1 MPSLTI
7 STAAKV
13 GDLDK
18 AYASALKALSTLG
31 VKMVTKKPDAAKLGL
46 FMVKGKKAEFKLSG
60 TATSIKFTVEC
71 ENAVNTLGICDLAVE
86 KDVDLRI
93 AQMKDL
99 ITAKLVSKADGDK
112 VIKDLQPGPD
122 PKVVANIARDEAAAQ
137 KQLIDAGKLTKLYE
151 AMTTY
156 DVVARF
162 PSVMAELEASAA
174 KEFSMENIDFI
185 KAVAAKKKREIIIA
199 EFIGSDAPRSVNIS
213 SASLG
218 AITKGGD
225 FTAATAEIKALIARD
240 TLKRM
245 TSAKETEIEKLKAAA
260 SKRLTELASLKA
272 KLGIR
277 P

>member
-1 MPSLTI
+1 MPSQTI

-18 AYASALKALSTLG
+18 AYASALKVLSTFG
-31 VKMVTKKPDAAKLGL
+31 FKMTTKKPDAAKLGL

-71 ENAVNTLGICDLAVE
+71 ESAVNTLGICDLAAE

-93 AQMKDL
+93 AQLKNL
-99 ITAKLVSKADGDK
+99 VASKLLSKADGDK
-112 VIKDLQPGPD
+112 AIKDLLQPD
-122 PKVVANIARDEAAAQ
+122 PKVVADIARDEAAAK
-137 KQLIDAGKLTKLYE
+137 KQLSDAEKLTKLYA

-162 PSVMAELEASAA
+162 PSMMKDLEAFGA
-174 KEFSMENIDFI
+174 KEYTTENFDFV
-185 KAVAAKKKREIIIA
+185 KAVAAKIKREIIIA
-199 EFIGSDAPRSVNIS
+199 QFIGENTPQQVNIS
-213 SASLG
+213 DLLVN
-218 AITKGGD
+218 AINKGGD
-225 FTAATAEIKALIARD
+225 FTAAVAVIKLTITNNTLARM
-240 TLKRM
+240 RN
-245 TSAKETEIEKLKAAA
+245 AKETEIKKFTAAA
-260 SKRLTELASLKA
+260 SARLTELASLKA

>member
-60 TATSIKFTVEC
+60 TATLIKFTVEC
-71 ENAVNTLGICDLAVE
+71 ENAVNTLGICDLAAE
-86 KDVDLRI
+86 KNVDLRI

-99 ITAKLVSKADGDK
+99 VAAKLVSKADGDK

-122 PKVVANIARDEAAAQ
+122 PKVVANIARDEAAAK
-137 KQLIDAGKLTKLYE
+137 KQLIDAGKLTQLY
-151 AMTTY
+151 AAVTSY
-156 DVVARF
+156 DIAVRL
-162 PSVMAELEASAA
+162 PPVMEDLEAQAA

-185 KAVAAKKKREIIIA
+185 KAIAANKKREIIMA
-199 EFIGSDAPRSVNIS
+199 EFIGKDAPRQVNLPN
-213 SASLG
+213 AVMD

-225 FTAATAEIKALIARD
+225 FTAAMAEIKALIKRD
-240 TLKRM
+240 TLVRMKTAKR
-245 TSAKETEIEKLKAAA
+245 TEIEKLIAAA
-260 SKRLTELASLKA
+260 SKRLTDLASMKV

>member
-1 MPSLTI
+1 MPSQTI

-18 AYASALKALSTLG
+18 AYASALKVLSTFG
-31 VKMVTKKPDAAKLGL
+31 FKMTTKKPDAAKLGL

-71 ENAVNTLGICDLAVE
+71 ESAVNTLGICDLAAE

-93 AQMKDL
+93 AQLKNL
-99 ITAKLVSKADGDK
+99 VASKLLSKADGDK
-112 VIKDLQPGPD
+112 AIKDLLQPD
-122 PKVVANIARDEAAAQ
+122 PKVVADIARDEAAAK
-137 KQLIDAGKLTKLYE
+137 KQLSDAEKLTKLYT

-162 PSVMAELEASAA
+162 PSMMKDLEAFGA
-174 KEFSMENIDFI
+174 KEYTTENFDFV
-185 KAVAAKKKREIIIA
+185 KAVAAKIKREIIIA
-199 EFIGSDAPRSVNIS
+199 QFIGENTPQQVNIS
-213 SASLG
+213 DLLVN
-218 AITKGGD
+218 AINKGGD
-225 FTAATAEIKALIARD
+225 FTAAVAVIKLTITNNTLARM
-240 TLKRM
+240 RN
-245 TSAKETEIEKLKAAA
+245 AKETEIKKFTAAA
-260 SKRLTELASLKA
+260 SARLTELASLKA